1 MNNFY
6 CYKISN
12 IINDKIYIGITTDYK
27 KRWREH
33 RCSSKKSEKPLY
45 RAMRKYSFDNF
56 KMEIICIK
64 NSWNDIAVIETKMI
78 KKYDSANMKKG
89 YNLSLGGEGAFG
101 VKRTPEQVEA
111 QKICISKWANENKK
125 FLRENT
131 LKQMSNP
138 ENVELS
144 RAGAYKQWEEMSK
157 QELIERKNR
166 LSKESRDRWAND
178 TNYKNKLLKK
188 ISKPIIANGIKYPSA
203 SEGARK
209 NNIAPNT
216 MSARCKSTKQKWAG
230 YCFI

>member
-33 RCSSKKSEKPLY
+33 RCASKTSEKPLY

-56 KMEIICIK
+56 KMEIICEK
-64 NSWNDIAVIETKMI
+64 NSWNEIAEFEIRMI
-78 KKYDSANMKKG
+78 KKHNLTNMEKG

-101 VKRTPEQVEA
+101 VKRTSEQVEA
-111 QKICISKWANENKK
+111 QKICASKWSNANIE
-125 FLRENT
+125 FLRKSS
-131 LKQMSNP
+131 LDQMADP
-138 ENVELS
+138 KNVELS
-144 RAGAYKQWEEMSK
+144 RSGAYKQWEEMSK

-166 LSKESRDRWAND
+166 LSKEARERWAND

-209 NNIAPNT
+209 NGIAPNT
-216 MSARCKSTKQKWAG
+216 MSARCKSPKQKWAN
-230 YCFI
+230 YSFV